1 MIEDDPRLQP
11 RYRMPRV
18 FGALP
23 GPRNLP
29 GDKQQLP
36 NRQTSTVLSLTART
50 DAARLSELL
59 PPGCELDGPPQFSV
73 SLHEMQDIRWLAG
86 HGYSM
91 LVVSVRM
98 KYRDPVTGWRHGEFV
113 PVLWENLGDP
123 IITGR
128 EELGMPKLYAE
139 IPPLDCGGQRCVGTA
154 SWKGFEFFR
163 MTLSDLREAT
173 VQAESAAGMF
183 FHKYIPRTGAL
194 HEAEVDSLRYE
205 ESMEGAAGYAV
216 PVPVSRQQGV
226 GSFAFREARW
236 EDMPLQYPIVNWL
249 AALPVN
255 EILTATITRMAVV
268 PSSATSASATRR
280 G

>member
-1 MIEDDPRLQP
+1 VIEDDPRLLP

-29 GDKQQLP
+29 RDKQQLP

-50 DAARLSELL
+50 DAARLSQLL

-73 SLHEMQDIRWLAG
+73 SLHEMQGIRWLAG

-91 LVVSVRM
+91 LIVSVRM
-98 KYRDPVTGWRHGEFV
+98 KHCDPVAGWQHGEFI

-139 IPPLDCGGQRCVGTA
+139 IPPLDCDGPGCVGTA

-163 MTLSDLREAT
+163 MTLSELREVP
-173 VQAESAAGMF
+173 VQAEPAAGMF
-183 FHKYIPRTGAL
+183 FHKFIPRTGAL
-194 HEAEVDSLRYE
+194 HEAEVETLRYE

-216 PVPVSRQQGV
+216 PVAVSRQQGI
-226 GSFAFREARW
+226 GTFAFREARW

-249 AALPVN
+249 AALPVH
-255 EILTATITRMAVV
+255 EVLSATVARMAVV
-268 PSSATSASATRR
+268 PGATSGPAARR